1 MSQLIPPELQDP
13 LQIAGGVL
21 LICLGVSYAYKF
33 YQASVLGKYT
43 YWDGL
48 RPFGWYFAPLTIL
61 ITPLLV
67 HGKPSEKNLLK
78 TKTAGWVHL
87 FWGPAFFL
95 FSLMALVSGADLAHL
110 NGSQFFNWVVTCGN
124 RPGIPPAIT
133 YHPPFTY
140 KFPLLKKAG
149 KKVFKILTADIKTDK
164 SKSINALERSG
175 VDVEKYSKTQWDQ
188 DEDEDE

>member
-1 MSQLIPPELQDP
+1 MSQFIPPELQDP
-13 LQIAGGVL
+13 LQIAGGVVL
-21 LICLGVSYAYKF
+21 MCLGVSYAYKF
-33 YQASVLGKYT
+33 FQASVMGKYI

-48 RPFGWYFAPLTIL
+48 RPFGWMFAPFTIL

-67 HGKPSEKNLLK
+67 HGKPTDKNLIRE
-78 TKTAGWVHL
+78 KTAGWVHL

-95 FSLMALVSGADLAHL
+95 ASLMCLVSGADLAHL
-110 NGSQFFNWVVTCGN
+110 QGSQAMNYVVTCGN
-124 RPGIPPAIT
+124 HPGIPRAIT

-149 KKVFKILTADIKTDK
+149 KKVFLILTADIKTDK
-164 SKSINALERSG
+164 SKSINALERKG
-175 VDVEKYSKTQWDQ
+175 VNVEAYSKTQWDQ

>member
-21 LICLGVSYAYKF
+21 LMALGCSYAYKF
-33 YQASVLGKYT
+33 FQASVFGKYL

-48 RPFGWYFAPLTIL
+48 RPFGWYFAPLTMF
-61 ITPLLV
+61 ITPLMV

-78 TKTAGWVHL
+78 SKSAGWVHL

-95 FSLMALVSGADLAHL
+95 ASLMCLVSGADLAHL
-110 NGSQFFNWVVTCGN
+110 NGSQAMNFIVTCGN
-124 RPGIPPAIT
+124 RPDIPPAIT
-133 YHPPFTY
+133 YSPPFNY
-140 KFPLLKKAG
+140 RFPLLKKAG

-175 VDVEKYSKTQWDQ
+175 RNVEAYTKTQWDQ
-188 DEDEDE
+188 DDDEDE